1 MNESQWRELVELTRQ
16 GNKEA
21 FVKLYNETQRSVYFT
36 ALKLTANEDNAK
48 DVMQD
53 TFMTALEKLDTLED
67 GAKFPQWVNGIAIN
81 KCRQY
86 FRKPAAES
94 LDEQTEQ
101 GLELKDDE
109 SFIPEEYVTDSA
121 KRKII
126 MDIITEQLSDVQRQ
140 TIILYYYDELSLE
153 QIAEAMDCPLKT
165 VSSRLCSAREK
176 IKAGVLS
183 YEKKH
188 NDKLYSVA
196 AVPVLAVILRMEA
209 QQTVVPQAISEAI
222 INSFGASAAA
232 AAGTTA
238 AGTATA
244 STFTT
249 AAATTAAGTFVGAAT
264 VGAAVSSGAVGVT
277 AAGSAIT
284 GKFVAVLLAGTIAA
298 GGLGTAGFLSGD
310 GSGRTVG
317 DPANDPFASG
327 NVYMMPGQNNG
338 DPSAP
343 TARSGDWDI
352 QQLSAVMESLKNKP
366 TAEAKQIIADN
377 FGVSADSWEPET
389 SGDKIYHTAKLP
401 KSIKVYQND
410 FDTIE
415 IIENQATGVIDPNGE
430 SVSVYKI
437 YDSYQ
442 EAAGAMAW
450 LTGYLTN
457 ELGAGSM
464 SMYSEWKTN
473 SGKVTV
479 SIDVATNGRSGVLN
493 LGFRAQ

>member
-1 MNESQWRELVELTRQ
+1 MHPETVAEMSKLSGRWKTERDRIHTGETFPVGAKPDGFSWTGFVTSAQGGNGGYVLLFRECSCEQSFSLDL
-16 GNKEA
+16 
-21 FVKLYNETQRSVYFT
+21 SPYFT
-36 ALKLTANEDNAK
+36 ASCVE
-48 DVMQD
+48 V
-53 TFMTALEKLDTLED
+53 
-67 GAKFPQWVNGIAIN
+67 
-81 KCRQY
+81 
-86 FRKPAAES
+86 
-94 LDEQTEQ
+94 
-101 GLELKDDE
+101 
-109 SFIPEEYVTDSA
+109 
-121 KRKII
+121 
-126 MDIITEQLSDVQRQ
+126 
-140 TIILYYYDELSLE
+140 
-153 QIAEAMDCPLKT
+153 
-165 VSSRLCSAREK
+165 
-176 IKAGVLS
+176 
-183 YEKKH
+183 
-188 NDKLYSVA
+188 
-196 AVPVLAVILRMEA
+196 
-209 QQTVVPQAISEAI
+209 
-222 INSFGASAAA
+222 
-232 AAGTTA
+232 
-238 AGTATA
+238 
-244 STFTT
+244 
-249 AAATTAAGTFVGAAT
+249 
-264 VGAAVSSGAVGVT
+264 
-277 AAGSAIT
+277 
-284 GKFVAVLLAGTIAA
+284 
-298 GGLGTAGFLSGD
+298 LSGD